1 MGSDVMMK
9 MMILAPRRAGM
20 SPDEFRAY
28 VTDVHGPL
36 VRSVTEVA
44 SEIRHYH
51 YNFPVAGAVDSAFGH
66 ALADLDI
73 ITQGYFDS
81 REAQL
86 ANMKHPRFKEVLRPD
101 EKNFADTDRAL
112 MHYTDEHEV
121 LATASAGPVTSPYRL
136 FHLRRRAEG
145 LSRAEFQRRWGED
158 VPAAMVP
165 TLEQAGVAR
174 YVQNQVQAEEHHP
187 DGQNHR
193 FYDVIDEMWLPSLAV
208 LGNLAERGAA
218 EQMRTAE
225 AGLLAPGRTLAFV
238 AEVVVN
244 IP

>member
-1 MGSDVMMK
+1 MMK
-9 MMILAPRRAGM
+9 MMILAPRRPGM

-51 YNFPVAGAVDSAFGH
+51 YNFPVADAVDSAFGH
-66 ALADLDI
+66 APADLDI

-86 ANMKHPRFKEVLRPD
+86 ANMKHPRFNEVLRPD
-101 EKNFADTDRAL
+101 EKNFA
-112 MHYTDEHEV
+112 E
-121 LATASAGPVTSPYRL
+121 S
-136 FHLRRRAEG
+136 
-145 LSRAEFQRRWGED
+145 
-158 VPAAMVP
+158 
-165 TLEQAGVAR
+165 GV
-174 YVQNQVQAEEHHP
+174 
-187 DGQNHR
+187 
-193 FYDVIDEMWLPSLAV
+193 
-208 LGNLAERGAA
+208 A
-218 EQMRTAE
+218 EQMRTVE

-238 AEVVVN
+238 AELVVN

>member
-1 MGSDVMMK
+1 MMK

-44 SEIRHYH
+44 DEIRHYH

-66 ALADLDI
+66 PLADLDI

-86 ANMKHPRFKEVLRPD
+86 ANMKHPRFKTVLRPD

-121 LATASAGPVTSPYRL
+121 LTTASAGPVTSPYRL
-136 FHLRRRAEG
+136 FHLRRRAKG
-145 LSRAEFQRRWGED
+145 ISRAEFQHRWGEN
-158 VPAAMVP
+158 VPAAVLP
-165 TLEQAGVAR
+165 VLEEAGVAR

-187 DGQNHR
+187 DGQNER
-193 FYDVIDEMWLPSLAV
+193 FYDVIDEMWLPSLSV
-208 LGNLAERGAA
+208 LSTLAESGVA
-218 EQMRTAE
+218 EQMRTVE

-238 AEVVVN
+238 AELVVN